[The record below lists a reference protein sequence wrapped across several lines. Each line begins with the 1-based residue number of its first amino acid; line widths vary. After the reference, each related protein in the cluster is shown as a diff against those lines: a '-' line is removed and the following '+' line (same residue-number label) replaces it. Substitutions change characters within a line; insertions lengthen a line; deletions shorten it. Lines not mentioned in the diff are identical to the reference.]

1 MFKTVANAWKVP
13 EFRKKIWF
21 TLFVIVIFRIGSV
34 IPVPFLDTT
43 ALAGLMNESAAD
55 GTALGYLNMMSGG
68 AFASAT
74 LFALSIT
81 PYINAS
87 IIMNLLTIAVPRLER
102 LARDGGEQGKR
113 IINLI
118 TRCLT
123 IAIAIG
129 SGTGYYFFLANSV
142 DPVTGNPVTMYNSG
156 GAQVFSAFVIIATF
170 TAGAVLLMWLGEQV
184 NKRGVGNGISII
196 LFAGIVARMPTI
208 IMQLVE
214 YFKQAAE
221 YPSVTPAGQAY
232 PNWVFFILAPIF
244 IFIFFLLVWIIV
256 FMNDS
261 ERKIPVQYAKRVVGR
276 KQYGGQ
282 SSHIP
287 IKIGSTGVMPVIFA
301 SSLLSIP
308 STIYTFIGGENME
321 AGFWKGFFEAFSS
334 SGWLYCIVY
343 AILIFVFAFF
353 YMTIQYNPLEMANT
367 LKQQHGTIP
376 GIRPGRPT
384 AEFISK
390 VLSKLTF
397 LGALFLVVI
406 CLIPMIYT
414 GATGMGDLGM
424 GGTSIIILVGVALE
438 TVKQIESQMMMR
450 SYKGFLD

>member
-1 MFKTVANAWKVP
+1 MFKTVANAWKTP
-13 EFRKKIWF
+13 EFRKKILF

-87 IIMNLLTIAVPRLER
+87 IIMNLLSIAIPRLEK

-113 IINLI
+113 VINLI

-156 GAQVFSAFVIIATF
+156 GAQVFSAFVIIGAF
-170 TAGAVLLMWLGEQV
+170 TAGGILLMWLGEQV
-184 NKRGVGNGISII
+184 NKRGIGNGISII

-208 IMQLVE
+208 IMQLVD

-221 YPSVTPAGQAY
+221 FPSLFGH
-232 PNWVFFILAPIF
+232 FFILAPVF

-256 FMNDS
+256 FMNGS

-282 SSHIP
+282 NTHIP

-321 AGFWKGFFEAFSS
+321 DGFWKGFFEAFSS
-334 SGWLYCIVY
+334 SGWLYCVVY
-343 AILIFVFAFF
+343 ALLIFVFAFF
-353 YMTIQYNPLEMANT
+353 YMTVQYNPLEMANT

-397 LGALFLVVI
+397 LGALFLVGI
-406 CLIPMIYT
+406 CLLPMIYT